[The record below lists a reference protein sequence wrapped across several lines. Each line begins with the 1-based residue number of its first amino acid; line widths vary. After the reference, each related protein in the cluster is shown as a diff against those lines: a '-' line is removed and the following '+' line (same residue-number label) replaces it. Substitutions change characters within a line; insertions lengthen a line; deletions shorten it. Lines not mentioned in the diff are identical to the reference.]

1 MKIHVDNLTIDTV
14 EEDVLKA
21 FGAFGDVDKVNIAR
35 SSTDGSSR
43 GFGFVDVALEADGR
57 AMIEGMHGSTLH
69 GQTLKVSQARR
80 KGR

>member
-14 EEDVLKA
+14 EDDIVKA
-21 FGAFGDVDKVNIAR
+21 FGAFGDVEKVNIAR

-43 GFGFVDVALEADGR
+43 GFGFVDVTLEADGR
-57 AMIEGMHGSTLH
+57 AMITGMNGTSLH
-69 GQTLKVSQARR
+69 GQMLKVSQARR